1 MKIQDNNHLPPPEQ
15 LWKVYEENKIPEL
28 VALKKEEKIE
38 KQLNYIGRQ
47 DAIRAQKYQR
57 RKNLL

>member
-1 MKIQDNNHLPPPEQ
+1 MKVHDDNHL
-15 LWKVYEENKIPEL
+15 PEL